1 MIKERV
7 DKNILHRNEER
18 LTGKVDKDS
27 KAETHSN
34 SSSRKRMTIPLGGV
48 VFDSINLI
56 ECRRIFS
63 NARSTLPQIREAAS
77 SSLERLS
84 LVGVVTGCKRK
95 GRVVDVWRRAVQLRN
110 VDTKLSTE
118 Q

>member
-1 MIKERV
+1 
-7 DKNILHRNEER
+7 LHRNEER

-34 SSSRKRMTIPLGGV
+34 NSSRKRVTIPLDEDVEAGV
-48 VFDSINLI
+48 DVFESMNLI

-84 LVGVVTGCKRK
+84 LVGATGRKRK
-95 GRVVDVWRRAVQLRN
+95 GRVADVRRRAVQLLK
-110 VDTKLSTE
+110 VDTKPSTE
-118 Q
+118 R

>member
-1 MIKERV
+1 
-7 DKNILHRNEER
+7 
-18 LTGKVDKDS
+18 VDKDS
-27 KAETHSN
+27 KVETHSN
-34 SSSRKRMTIPLGGV
+34 SSSRKGMTIDIEVGV
-48 VFDSINLI
+48 DAFDSMNLI

-95 GRVVDVWRRAVQLRN
+95 GKVADVRRRAVQLLS
-110 VDTKLSTE
+110 VDTKPSTE
-118 Q
+118 R